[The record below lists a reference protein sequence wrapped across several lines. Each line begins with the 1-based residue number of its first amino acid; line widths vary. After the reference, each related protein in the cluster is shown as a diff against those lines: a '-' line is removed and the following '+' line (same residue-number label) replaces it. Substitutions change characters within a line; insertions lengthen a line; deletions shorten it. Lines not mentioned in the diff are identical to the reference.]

1 MTAKLKGYTQAQRNL
16 AYTIRRKAI
25 ANYPW
30 QELYPEQQLAALDRI
45 TSPMFFIKHQRQ
57 LSNGQISQALSDYSD
72 NNYVR
77 RADHA
82 TRRKND
88 F

>member
-1 MTAKLKGYTQAQRNL
+1 MTAKLKGYTLAQRNL

-30 QELYPEQQLAALDRI
+30 QETYPEQQLAALNRI

-57 LSNGQISQALSDYSD
+57 LANGQISQALSDYSD
-72 NNYVR
+72 DNYAR
-77 RADHA
+77 RANHV
-82 TRRKND
+82 TRRNNGR
-88 F
+88 